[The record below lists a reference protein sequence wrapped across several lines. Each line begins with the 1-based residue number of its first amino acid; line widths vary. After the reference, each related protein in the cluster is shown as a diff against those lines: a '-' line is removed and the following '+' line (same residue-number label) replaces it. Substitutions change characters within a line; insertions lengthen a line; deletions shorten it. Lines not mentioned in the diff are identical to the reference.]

1 MSNTTKP
8 NTIFWVIGIV
18 ALLWNILGVG
28 AYLAQAYMPNEALEM
43 LTQGEQ
49 DYYNNYPAWATGSFA
64 IGVFGGLLGS
74 IALLMRK
81 KIAILLFTL
90 SLLGVLGQQV
100 YNFFLQDF
108 IALDGT
114 KMIGPI
120 VIIIICFFLL
130 WFAKAQKQNG
140 VIS

>member
-100 YNFFLQDF
+100 YNFFLQDY